1 MLGAALSMF
10 AIIDMRKDVKI
21 LHVRGLVYNEIESL
35 YPSWPRFCK
44 SQNWR
49 EKIMNL
55 IIVSF
60 LYNFHAGVS
69 FHKVFIPLH

>member
-1 MLGAALSMF
+1 MLAAALSMF
-10 AIIDMRKDVKI
+10 PINDMRKDVTI

-35 YPSWPRFCK
+35 YPSWPSF
-44 SQNWR
+44 
-49 EKIMNL
+49 INL

>member
-10 AIIDMRKDVKI
+10 PINDMRKDVKI
-21 LHVRGLVYNEIESL
+21 LHIRGLVYNEIESL
-35 YPSWPRFCK
+35 YPSWLSF
-44 SQNWR
+44 
-49 EKIMNL
+49 INL